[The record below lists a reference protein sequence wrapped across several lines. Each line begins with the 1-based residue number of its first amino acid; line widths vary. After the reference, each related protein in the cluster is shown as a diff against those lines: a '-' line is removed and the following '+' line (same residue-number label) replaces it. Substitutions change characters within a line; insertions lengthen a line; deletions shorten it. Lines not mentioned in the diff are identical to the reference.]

1 MRANQSQRVVD
12 LLTTLHD
19 LKDDPYGAR
28 WSVIV
33 RVLTECL
40 PFGNDRLREVQRET
54 EQALLE
60 WWHATSSN
68 KMRWQINLWLLALGS
83 DQIPEMRSGVLET
96 ALRGLD
102 SMRPEYALPELMQQT
117 GYVDLARRLAEG
129 WSRRSAGSHAGAHRH
144 HRRWLQ
150 WIGQRSDDPSRPAQ
164 FGADDAPEIEQR

>member
-1 MRANQSQRVVD
+1 MRANQSQRVID

-83 DQIPEMRSGVLET
+83 HQIPEMRSGVLET

-102 SMRPEYALPELMQQT
+102 TMRPEYALPELMQQT

-129 WSRRSAGSHAGAHRH
+129 GRVDQQAVTQALIDIIADG
-144 HRRWLQ
+144 
-150 WIGQRSDDPSRPAQ
+150 PSGLVNEA
-164 FGADDAPEIEQR
+164 AIHLAPRNLEPTMLAKIEQR